1 MSYERQNDGWNEP
14 DLGRQPA
21 TERPHHKVR
30 LVQLIK
36 HHLRDWL
43 WIAVMI
49 ALEIIV
55 YLLIPPF
62 HRFVDETKMQEYK
75 YPTGPDTVP
84 TWSIGIVAVL
94 VPILFFLAYY
104 IKRRSMR
111 DFHNAFLGLATAI
124 VLTALFTDSIKNMV
138 GMPRPDFFD
147 RCFPDGIAVYSN
159 DSRRRAICHPNNMT
173 EYKDGY
179 KSFPSGHVSWCFA
192 GLGYLSLYLA
202 GKLSLFD
209 KRGYSSRVFFV
220 LFPNLV
226 TVLIAISRVNDY
238 QHRWVDIIGAA
249 FIGLPIAY
257 FCYRQHYPSIYAG
270 SWAGYPYEY
279 EPQGI
284 FSHGLHGPRAIP
296 TSGAPQNDLEMGPV
310 GKTRPG
316 ISTEMQ

>member
-1 MSYERQNDGWNEP
+1 MSQYGRRNGWDDDVGREP
-14 DLGRQPA
+14 V
-21 TERPHHKVR
+21 ERPLHKVR

-43 WIAVMI
+43 GVAAVI
-49 ALEIIV
+49 ALEITV
-55 YLLIPPF
+55 FLAIPPF
-62 HRFVDETKMQEYK
+62 HRFVDETMMQNYK

-94 VPILFFLAYY
+94 IPFLFFLAYY
-104 IKRRSMR
+104 IRRRSIR

-124 VLTALFTDSIKNMV
+124 VLTALFTDSVKNMV

-159 DSRRRAICHPNNMT
+159 DSRRQAICHPTDMT

-209 KRGYSSRVFFV
+209 RRGYTSRVFFV
-220 LFPNLV
+220 LVPHLAA
-226 TVLIAISRVNDY
+226 VLIGISRVNDY

-249 FIGLPIAY
+249 VIGYPMAY
-257 FCYRQHYPSIYAG
+257 FCYRQHFPSIYAG

-296 TSGAPQNDLEMGPV
+296 TTSAPQNDLEMGARD
-310 GKTRPG
+310 KTRGPG
-316 ISTEMQ
+316 VATEMA